1 MATRYR
7 CKIVPCKDFHS
18 MRLSLIQGL
27 VRTST
32 QCRLFDDQ
40 PRHIWRTA
48 QLGEVSKGASCLL
61 DWEAKKGRIWKQ
73 ISDARRDL
81 RTDDGYPSV
90 WMFCVP
96 ALSGLV
102 LHQLASLS
110 RMPSEQ
116 DELLW
121 TSFQRR
127 MNWWEPLF
135 KAGSTD
141 AHSTESSA
149 LLNVQPSSSVLLGKT

>member
-1 MATRYR
+1 MWQRGRDA
-7 CKIVPCKDFHS
+7 
-18 MRLSLIQGL
+18 RLLL
-27 VRTST
+27 VRSST

-40 PRHIWRTA
+40 PAHLKNGSIGW
-48 QLGEVSKGASCLL
+48 SKQRGLL
-61 DWEAKKGRIWKQ
+61 SSGLRGKKGQNLKTNQWCAQRFEDWRWL
-73 ISDARRDL
+73 SESLDVL
-81 RTDDGYPSV
+81 RPSFV
-90 WMFCVP
+90 RP
-96 ALSGLV
+96 GL
-102 LHQLASLS
+102 ASACFSSLS

>member
-1 MATRYR
+1 
-7 CKIVPCKDFHS
+7 

-27 VRTST
+27 VRIST

-40 PRHIWRTA
+40 QQHIWRTA
-48 QLGEVSKGASCLL
+48 QLGEVSKGASCLPTGVRG
-61 DWEAKKGRIWKQ
+61 KKGQNLKTNQWCAQRFEDWRWL
-73 ISDARRDL
+73 SESLDVL
-81 RTDDGYPSV
+81 RWSFVRPG
-90 WMFCVP
+90 
-96 ALSGLV
+96 
-102 LHQLASLS
+102 LASACFSSLN

-149 LLNVQPSSSVLLGKT
+149 LLNVQPSSSVFLGKT